1 MFCVKQWESFWS
13 LWWYLAFIKSWEMIQ
28 LVFLKVGGMWK
39 PDFKKAWLLTVECL
53 EILVCFLWFFRGNL
67 TNSLTGADKTIH
79 KRHQTSWEISY
90 CDPQAGT
97 TQCLPNDFGAF
108 LSKHTFEHDILSIE
122 LEHLR
127 FKVSQNTEREACVN
141 VSGFYSRGCWKSAIN
156 IHQQRC
162 CASAR
167 PATGG
172 AEQAPLV

>member
-1 MFCVKQWESFWS
+1 MSSSGS
-13 LWWYLAFIKSWEMIQ
+13 LFDHFGDILLS
-28 LVFLKVGGMWK
+28 LVFLKVGGRWK

-53 EILVCFLWFFRGNL
+53 EILVCFWWFFQRKSYKQFERQY
-67 TNSLTGADKTIH
+67 T
-79 KRHQTSWEISY
+79 TSWEISY

-167 PATGG
+167 PATSG